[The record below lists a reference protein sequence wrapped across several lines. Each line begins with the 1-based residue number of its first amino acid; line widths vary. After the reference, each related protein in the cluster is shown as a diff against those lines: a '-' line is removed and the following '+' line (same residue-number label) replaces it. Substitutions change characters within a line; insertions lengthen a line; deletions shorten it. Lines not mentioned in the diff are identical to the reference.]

1 MDSTGNKANM
11 SIDSRSSAT
20 GVIVA
25 LLRGIN
31 VGGKNR
37 LRMKELIALFVD
49 AGCDD
54 VRTYIQSGNVV
65 FRTGPAVG
73 EEISSII
80 SASILSRF
88 GYRVPVITRT
98 AREFQ
103 EIVRANPF
111 VKAGAEADKLHVIFL
126 AELPDGAQVEALDP
140 DRSPGDEFAVQGRE
154 IYLHCPNG
162 VARSKLTNSYFD
174 SRLSTTSTTRNWRTV
189 QRLFELAT
197 GAG

>member
-1 MDSTGNKANM
+1 MT
-11 SIDSRSSAT
+11 IDSGNSAT
-20 GVIVA
+20 VVNVA

-37 LRMKELIALFVD
+37 LPMKELAALFVD
-49 AGCDD
+49 AGCED

-65 FRTGPAVG
+65 FRTGPAGG
-73 EEISSII
+73 EDIASVI

-88 GYRVPVITRT
+88 GYRIPVITRT

-111 VKAGAEADKLHVIFL
+111 LEAGAETDKLHVMFL
-126 AELPDGAQVEALDP
+126 AELPESANVEALDP
-140 DRSPGDEFAVQGRE
+140 DRSPGDEFAVLGRE

-174 SRLSTTSTTRNWRTV
+174 ARLSTTSTSRNWRTV
-189 QRLFELAT
+189 QKLLELAADV
-197 GAG
+197 G